1 MNVLL
6 VEDEPRIAS
15 FVVKGLEAH
24 GYAVENVATGAQALD
39 RIRAGEPDVIVLDLA
54 LPDVDGLDVLRRL
67 REGGTVVP
75 VIILTARGD
84 VFDRVRGFDAG
95 ADDYLTKPFAF
106 DELLARLRTRLR
118 RRPPGSTTPAEQ
130 RQPAAR

>member
-15 FVVKGLEAH
+15 FVVKGLERH
-24 GYAVENVATGAQALD
+24 GYAVDHVATGAQALA
-39 RIRAGEPDVIVLDLA
+39 RIHAGEPDVIVLDLA

-67 REGGTVVP
+67 RRGGTVVP

-95 ADDYLTKPFAF
+95 ADDYLVKPFAF

-118 RRPPGSTTPAEQ
+118 RRPGPGSGVLRSGALPST
-130 RQPAAR
+130 